1 MTFEATRRDILRAGG
16 LVVGGALVSGAIA
29 DAAAAPAFATVDGS
43 VTGLGSYISMEPRG
57 AAFTLVRSRSAA
69 PIAVSGHDY
78 PGVVRAVGDL
88 QADIK
93 RVTGVQP
100 AGFDEKVPPGRDV
113 VIIGTIGHSPL
124 IDDLVAAKKLD
135 VSGIEGKRET
145 SLQQVVQNPIPG
157 VRAAFVIAGSDQRG
171 TIFGIYDVSR
181 KIGVSPWYWWDDVV
195 PTHQDA
201 LYVLP
206 GSYTQGTPVVEYRG
220 FFINDEN
227 PALGEWVPGM
237 FGEGKAPGYPG
248 GFNHDFYA
256 KTFELALRLKANYV
270 WPAVWGRAFEEDDPQ
285 NQATATAYGRAAAG
299 TSASSSGRSW
309 GNRPPPSRPR
319 AASPTGR
326 RAASS
331 PHAAS
336 G

>member
-1 MTFEATRRDILRAGG
+1 MVAEPTRRDILRAGG
-16 LVVGGALVSGAIA
+16 LVVGGALVSGGIA
-29 DAAAAPAFATVDGS
+29 DAAAAPAFATVGGS

-78 PGVVRAVGDL
+78 PGVVRAAGDL
-88 QADIK
+88 QTDIE
-93 RVTGVQP
+93 RVTGAHP
-100 AGFDEKVPPGRDV
+100 AGCDEKAPPGRDV

-135 VSGIEGKRET
+135 VSGIVGKRET

-201 LYVLP
+201 VDVLP
-206 GSYTQGTPVVEYRG
+206 GGYTQ
-220 FFINDEN
+220 
-227 PALGEWVPGM
+227 
-237 FGEGKAPGYPG
+237 
-248 GFNHDFYA
+248 
-256 KTFELALRLKANYV
+256 
-270 WPAVWGRAFEEDDPQ
+270 
-285 NQATATAYGRAAAG
+285 AG
-299 TSASSSGRSW
+299 
-309 GNRPPPSRPR
+309 
-319 AASPTGR
+319 
-326 RAASS
+326 
-331 PHAAS
+331 
-336 G
+336 